1 MKRNYI
7 LDNYRGI
14 TIISMVLFHL
24 CYDINLY
31 YKLDWYNNFYIN
43 KIWQLSIAISFFII
57 SGISSNFLNWKKNL
71 KRGVFISILGIIISL
86 VTYFFVP
93 DQLIIFGVLN
103 GLGLSMILISLIQ
116 RFIKINNKLLILF
129 IILFVITYNLPNQ
142 KILTKPINPLIYEKN
157 LFVLGLP
164 SAKFY
169 STDYFPII
177 PWFFIY
183 ICGFIIG
190 KILIRKDFYN
200 YYGKKT
206 WLTIIGQNSLKI
218 YLSHQIIIYFLIY
231 FIFKFIL

>member
-31 YKLDWYNNFYIN
+31 YKLDWYSNFYIN

-164 SAKFY
+164 SAKFH

-183 ICGFIIG
+183 ISGFIIG

-218 YLSHQIIIYFLIY
+218 YLSHQIIIYFLVY

>member
-7 LDNYRGI
+7 LDNCRGI
-14 TIISMVLFHL
+14 TIISMILFHL

-43 KIWQLSIAISFFII
+43 KIWQLSISISFFII
-57 SGISSNFLNWKKNL
+57 SGISSNFLYWKKNL
-71 KRGVFISILGIIISL
+71 IRGIYISILGIIISL

-142 KILTKPINPLIYEKN
+142 KILTKPINPFIYEKN

-164 SAKFY
+164 SAKFQ

-183 ICGFIIG
+183 ISGFIIG

-218 YLSHQIIIYFLIY
+218 YLSHQIIIYFLVY
-231 FIFKFIL
+231 LLFKFIL

>member
-86 VTYFFVP
+86 VTYFFHIV
-93 DQLIIFGVLN
+93 
-103 GLGLSMILISLIQ
+103 
-116 RFIKINNKLLILF
+116 
-129 IILFVITYNLPNQ
+129 
-142 KILTKPINPLIYEKN
+142 
-157 LFVLGLP
+157 
-164 SAKFY
+164 
-169 STDYFPII
+169 
-177 PWFFIY
+177 
-183 ICGFIIG
+183 
-190 KILIRKDFYN
+190 KD
-200 YYGKKT
+200 
-206 WLTIIGQNSLKI
+206 L
-218 YLSHQIIIYFLIY
+218 
-231 FIFKFIL
+231 